1 MYSTEYPQG
10 PTIATI
16 YRQRWGEGESPP
28 DLEQF
33 LDEFGSLPRTDLVE
47 VLITDQRLRWQRPAG
62 PSVEDYLNRFPA
74 LATDRH
80 ARLDLV
86 YGEMLATCVLRL
98 PLDFDAYCARFPD
111 LREELHR
118 QMEVTQWLSDA
129 VRQAGNG
136 E

>member
-1 MYSTEYPQG
+1 MCSSEYPQG
-10 PTIATI
+10 PTVAAI
-16 YRQRWGEGESPP
+16 YRGRWRDEESPP

-33 LDEFGSLPRTDLVE
+33 LSEFGDLPLPDLVE
-47 VLITDQRLRWQRPAG
+47 VVITDQRLRWQRPAG
-62 PSVEDYLNRFPA
+62 PSVEDYLLRFPA
-74 LATDRH
+74 VAVDRH

-86 YGEMLATCVLRL
+86 YGEMLATCVLGL
-98 PLDFDAYCARFPD
+98 PVDFDAYCARFPD